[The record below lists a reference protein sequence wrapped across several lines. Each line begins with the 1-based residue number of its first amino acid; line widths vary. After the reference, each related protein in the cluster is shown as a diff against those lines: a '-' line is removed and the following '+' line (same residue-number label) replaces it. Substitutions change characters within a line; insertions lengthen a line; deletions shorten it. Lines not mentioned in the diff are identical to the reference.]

1 MKENR
6 GKTGM
11 LKNMRLM
18 ILSFLL
24 VMASLFT
31 VNTVHAKSEIIPNND
46 KGIPDKCLYK
56 EILYELEKKSN
67 GKFTKDEAASLYGLS
82 IEFSVNG
89 KVKTLKGIENLTN
102 LRYLAIWDDTELTTL
117 NGIENLTN
125 LCDLKIGGNKLA
137 NLKGVEK
144 LTNLETLSIGKG
156 KLKNVNE
163 IKNLSRLKELSIRGN
178 KLEDWTAV
186 SNLTELESLDISG
199 CGVTDSKLET
209 IVSQLTKLT
218 SLGISDNC
226 LDNLKSISRLTKLE
240 SLGVN
245 NCKLKSLSGIENLT
259 ELQGLSVSKNRLTNL
274 NGIENLTKI
283 GVLYADKNKIT
294 KLPNLKKLK
303 SFNLE
308 YSTFDNN
315 KISEKVLKKNLPS
328 HVPKWWINNQVMLQN
343 FKKKLKVNKVKKIKS
358 TTKKITGVTEKRATV
373 VLMTSKGKK
382 IKKVKVNKKG
392 AFCFKK
398 LDLKKYKGKK
408 LKITAYLLYDD
419 QINGERNNMAVKTVK
434 FTVRK

>member
-6 GKTGM
+6 GKTRI
-11 LKNMRLM
+11 LKSMRLL
-18 ILSFLL
+18 ILSFLV

-31 VNTVHAKSEIIPNND
+31 VNTIHAKSEIIPNND

-56 EILYELEKKSN
+56 EILYELDKKSN
-67 GKFTKDEAASLYGLS
+67 GKITKDEAASLYGVS

-102 LRYLAIWDDTELTTL
+102 LRYLEIRDDTELTNL
-117 NGIENLTN
+117 NGIEKLINLRSLKIGGNRLTNLKSVENLTN
-125 LCDLKIGGNKLA
+125 L
-137 NLKGVEK
+137 ES
-144 LTNLETLSIGKG
+144 LSIGKG

-163 IKNLSRLKELSIRGN
+163 IKNLSKLKELSVNGN
-178 KLEDWTAV
+178 KLEDWTIV
-186 SNLTELESLDISG
+186 SDLTNLENLYING
-199 CGVTDSKLET
+199 CGLTDSSLEK
-209 IVSQLTKLT
+209 IVGKLTKLT
-218 SLGISDNC
+218 GLGIADNS
-226 LDNLKSISRLTKLE
+226 LNNLKLISGLTKLE
-240 SLGVN
+240 SLGAN

-259 ELQGLSVSKNRLTNL
+259 KLQSLSVSNNRLTNL
-274 NGIENLTKI
+274 NGIENLTKLQF
-283 GVLYADKNKIT
+283 LYADKNKIT
-294 KLPNLKKLK
+294 SLPSLKKLK

-315 KISEKVLKKNLPS
+315 KISEKVFKKNLPS

>member
-1 MKENR
+1 MKEGR
-6 GKTGM
+6 VKVLKSMCLM
-11 LKNMRLM
+11 L
-18 ILSFLL
+18 LSLSLVIAVLL
-24 VMASLFT
+24 TANV
-31 VNTVHAKSEIIPNND
+31 VYAKSEIIPNND

-125 LCDLKIGGNKLA
+125 LCDLKIGGNKLV
-137 NLKGVEK
+137 NLKGVEN

-178 KLEDWTAV
+178 KLEDWTTV

-218 SLGISDNC
+218 SLGISDNS
-226 LDNLKSISRLTKLE
+226 LDNLKSISGLTKLE
-240 SLGVN
+240 SLGAN
-245 NCKLKSLSGIENLT
+245 NCKLKSLSGIENLI
-259 ELQGLSVSKNRLTNL
+259 ELQNLSVSKNRLTNL
-274 NGIENLTKI
+274 DGIENLTKI

-294 KLPNLKKLK
+294 RLPSLKKLK

-308 YSTFDNN
+308 YSTFFNN
-315 KISEKVLKKNLPS
+315 KISEKVFKKNLPS
-328 HVPKWWINNQVMLQN
+328 HVPNWWINNQVLFQN

-358 TTKKITGVTEKRATV
+358 TTKKITGVTEKRATL

-419 QINGERNNMAVKTVK
+419 QINGERGNVAVKTVK
-434 FTVRK
+434 FTVRKK

>member
-6 GKTGM
+6 GKTRI
-11 LKNMRLM
+11 LKSVCLV
-18 ILSFLL
+18 ILSLL
-24 VMASLFT
+24 IVITGLFT
-31 VNTVHAKSEIIPNND
+31 AYVVNAKSEIIPNND
-46 KGIPDKCLYK
+46 KGIPDKYLYQA
-56 EILYELEKKSN
+56 ILYSLEKKSDS
-67 GKFTKDEAASLYGLS
+67 KFTKDEAEGLYALDQTV
-82 IEFSVNG
+82 FFG
-89 KVKTLKGIENLTN
+89 KKIKTLKGIEKLTN
-102 LRYLAIWDDTELTTL
+102 LHHLSIGDNKLTNL
-117 NGIENLTN
+117 NGIEKLINLSS
-125 LCDLKIGGNKLA
+125 LKIGGNKLT
-137 NLKGVEK
+137 NLKGVES
-144 LTNLETLSIGKG
+144 LTNLESLSVGKG

-163 IKNLSRLKELSIRGN
+163 IKNLSKLKELSVNGN
-178 KLEDWTAV
+178 KLEDWTIV
-186 SNLTELESLDISG
+186 SDLTNLENLYING
-199 CGVTDSKLET
+199 CGLTDSSLEK
-209 IVSQLTKLT
+209 IVGKLTKLT
-218 SLGISDNC
+218 GLGIADNS
-226 LDNLKSISRLTKLE
+226 LNNLKLISGLTKLE
-240 SLGVN
+240 SLGAN

-259 ELQGLSVSKNRLTNL
+259 KLQSLSVSNNRLTNL
-274 NGIENLTKI
+274 NGIENLTKLQF
-283 GVLYADKNKIT
+283 LYADKNKIT
-294 KLPNLKKLK
+294 NLPSLKKLK
-303 SFNLE
+303 IFNLE

-315 KISEKVLKKNLPS
+315 KISEKVFKKNLPS

-398 LDLKKYKGKK
+398 LDLRKYKGKK